1 MPPTLSAS
9 YLRRLAEHA
18 DGLRGKGPHRVG
30 RKSDNDLPEIG
41 NFTEEKTLFE
51 VYTKLYGEHD
61 MTPPSS
67 VEVSGKPV
75 FPPNQTNNQP
85 AVDSLF
91 WTQSAVFKFLIPY
104 YVPFL
109 DPAHLEEL
117 KGFSAN
123 KDILAIGHRY
133 PTDYDE
139 SPDKSGYMSVTAPKD
154 ASEPPELSE
163 IVFVVGVPGGTAR
176 TVTWADYIKP
186 PPALPLATPS
196 PSEPAASDEPKKEP

>member
-1 MPPTLSAS
+1 
-9 YLRRLAEHA
+9 
-18 DGLRGKGPHRVG
+18 
-30 RKSDNDLPEIG
+30 
-41 NFTEEKTLFE
+41 
-51 VYTKLYGEHD
+51 

-67 VEVSGKPV
+67 VVVSGKPV
-75 FPPNQTNNQP
+75 FPPNQTNYQP

-109 DPAHLEEL
+109 KPARLQEL
-117 KGFSAN
+117 KEFSA
-123 KDILAIGHRY
+123 DEHILAIGHRY
-133 PTDYDE
+133 PTEYDE